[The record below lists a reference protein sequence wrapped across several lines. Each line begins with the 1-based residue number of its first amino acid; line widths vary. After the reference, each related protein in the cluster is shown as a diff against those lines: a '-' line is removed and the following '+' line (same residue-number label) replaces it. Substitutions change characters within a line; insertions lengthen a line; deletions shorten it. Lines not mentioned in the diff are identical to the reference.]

1 MLKLTWWKHSFE
13 RLNEEYDMAKRK
25 KQVLDNL
32 LNSGRISQST
42 YESFNKEIDEAIAE
56 IERQQENLLE
66 KMNSKM
72 GELEQHVKTL
82 EMLLANFEIQH
93 VAGEVDEEVYQ
104 REIDLLSMGL
114 ETARRE
120 LDVIREAM
128 NQLSSGMHI
137 PTTEVVMPQEMEPQP
152 AESVE
157 ASPQLEVEVTEE
169 TIPVVESEETPE
181 ESVEQNL
188 PEPPVESVEGGET
201 DSFRSPQEAQEEPQE
216 NPQETSQN
224 PEETQLIE
232 TEAEGEERQEA

>member
-13 RLNEEYDMAKRK
+13 RLNEEYEMAKRK
-25 KQVLDNL
+25 KQALDNL
-32 LNSGRISQST
+32 LSSGRISQST

-56 IERQQENLLE
+56 IERQQETLLE

-93 VAGEVDEEVYQ
+93 VAGEIDEEVYQ
-104 REIDLLSMGL
+104 REINLLSTGL

-120 LDVIREAM
+120 LDVVREAM
-128 NQLSSGMHI
+128 NQLSSGMQI

-201 DSFRSPQEAQEEPQE
+201 DSSRSPQEAQEEPQE

-224 PEETQLIE
+224 PEETQLME
-232 TEAEGEERQEA
+232 MEVEGEERQEA